1 MNYENYFKN
10 IIDKIKDE
18 GRYRV
23 FIDIL
28 RNVQNFPKATRY
40 KNVVDNEEVT
50 VWCSNDYLG
59 MGQNNKVITAMK
71 KALDTCGAGSG
82 DFQFHEIGRRN

>member
-40 KNVVDNEEVT
+40 KNVVDSLSSLLQIRYRFNI
-50 VWCSNDYLG
+50 NGL
-59 MGQNNKVITAMK
+59 
-71 KALDTCGAGSG
+71 
-82 DFQFHEIGRRN
+82 

>member
-1 MNYENYFKN
+1 MIHCECDFDINPIKN

-40 KNVVDNEEVT
+40 KNVVDSLSSLLQSRYRFNI
-50 VWCSNDYLG
+50 NGL
-59 MGQNNKVITAMK
+59 
-71 KALDTCGAGSG
+71 
-82 DFQFHEIGRRN
+82 